1 MPQHLQNSPIKAMER
16 TRIKTTLG
24 DIFELD
30 NSDDPQPKYFNSR
43 TKMQNGML
51 YRIPEHQQH
60 SQWNIA
66 HKNILINTIFRNYP
80 MCGITVSQHIED
92 NGIYF
97 DIEDG
102 QTRLSI
108 LQDFYMNGFPFLL
121 DETRTKKYFKDL
133 PIKIKRKFENYEF
146 NIEVASNIN
155 VEVNDVSEV
164 FEHLLLGHPLPE
176 NNIYWNRKN
185 EYPLIIKAFSLVNES
200 YWLDNC
206 INNEIDIIDI
216 LPDIVT
222 IIYAIINYH
231 KKKALNITPS
241 KRMTFMRSFKNQ
253 LPELKIKISDAD
265 NERIQKFLTYLNE
278 IINNSYISSPSQIN
292 NYDKVQSWC
301 RLSNQTGLILYEWLE
316 NETADDTVMKANGEK
331 WKKMMKR
338 ERKSER
344 FMFKGSKTMWRGMDR
359 EVKYNMSD
367 AGIAARLSR
376 VNEFYANPKTTSSR
390 FKIIWTPLSIEY
402 EEFKQNETETK

>member
-1 MPQHLQNSPIKAMER
+1 MLQHLQNSPIEPIER

-51 YRIPEHQQH
+51 FRIPEHQLH
-60 SQWNIA
+60 PQWNGA
-66 HKNILINTIFRNYP
+66 EKNFLIKTIFWNRYNE
-80 MCGITVSQHIED
+80 ISVNVSQHIED

-97 DIEDG
+97 DIEYG
-102 QTRLSI
+102 QLRLSI
-108 LQDFYMNGFPFLL
+108 LQDFYMNGFSFMFNG
-121 DETRTKKYFKDL
+121 TRKYFKEL
-133 PIKIKRKFENYEF
+133 PIKIKRKFENYEI
-146 NIEVASNIN
+146 NIEVVSDIN
-155 VEVNDVSEV
+155 VEVNDVSEA
-164 FEHLLLGHPLPE
+164 FEHLLLGNPLPE
-176 NNIYWNRKN
+176 NNIYWNRKD

-292 NYDKVQSWC
+292 NDDKVQSWC
-301 RLSNQTGLILYEWLE
+301 SLSNQTGLILYEWLE

-344 FMFKGSKTMWRGMDR
+344 FMFKGSKTMWRGMDW
-359 EVKYNMSD
+359 KTKFNMSD
-367 AGIAARLSR
+367 VIAARLER
-376 VNEFYANPKTTSSR
+376 VNEFYANPKTISFR
-390 FKIIWTPLSIEY
+390 FKIIWTPLSFENK
-402 EEFKQNETETK
+402 EFKQNETDTK